1 MIKMRHADSLS
12 SHASSTSGRQDAAAT
27 SHWLLVCY
35 GMSFLVVCFS
45 CLSLFQQAGTWQIV
59 AVTGVFLATGASCW
73 CAYRLANELG
83 KFTHQ
88 QVAKQ
93 ESASRLRQLASGV
106 VPVWQRHVVSVKS
119 QTEDAVVQLIDSF
132 SSIVTQ
138 FDKAGFGD
146 QRHSGTSGPST
157 INLLAVCEQELA
169 PVVVTLE
176 QVIASKDTLLNSVRA
191 LASETH
197 QLRDMAEQVSLIAA
211 QTNLLAI
218 NAAIEAARAGAAGR
232 GFAVVATEVR
242 KLSLMSAETGKSI
255 GDRVRKI
262 GVITDKTLQGAAA
275 AADSDAQVIT
285 VAGEKI
291 KGVLDHV
298 RQLGESAEGM
308 RHQGTIIRSDVENLL
323 VSLQYQDRIS
333 QILSVLD
340 EDMLRLQQA
349 IADEQTALPTL
360 QAWMAVLDSTYTME
374 DERHGHVPVKRKAIG
389 QPVASADDEV
399 TFF

>member
-1 MIKMRHADSLS
+1 MRHADSSFPYS
-12 SHASSTSGRQDAAAT
+12 SSRSGRHDPT
-27 SHWLLVCY
+27 VGRYRLVACY
-35 GMSFLVVCFS
+35 GYAFLAVCFS
-45 CLSLFQQAGTWQIV
+45 SLPLFEQVGLWQLV
-59 AVTGVFLATGASCW
+59 AVTGVFLAVGGSCW
-73 CAYRLANELG
+73 FARGLASDSRNDVL
-83 KFTHQ
+83 Q
-88 QVAKQ
+88 QDNAR
-93 ESASRLRQLASGV
+93 ESASLLHQLVSGV

-146 QRHSGTSGPST
+146 QQRPGASGPST

-262 GVITDKTLQGAAA
+262 GLITDKTLQGAAA
-275 AADSDAQVIT
+275 AADNDAQVIS

-291 KGVLDHV
+291 KDVLDHV
-298 RQLGESAEGM
+298 RKLGESAEGM
-308 RHQGTIIRSDVENLL
+308 RRQGAIIRTDVENLL

-349 IADEQTALPTL
+349 IADDQNALPTP

-374 DERHGHVPVKRKAIG
+374 EERHGHVPAKRKAIG
-389 QPVASADDEV
+389 QPATSADDEV

>member
-1 MIKMRHADSLS
+1 MLS
-12 SHASSTSGRQDAAAT
+12 SHLSSTSGRQDPLAS
-27 SHWLLVCY
+27 SHRLLACY
-35 GMSFLVVCFS
+35 GLSFLAVCFS
-45 CLSLFQQAGTWQIV
+45 GLPLLQQGGTWQIV
-59 AVTGVFLATGASCW
+59 AAIGVLLTSGGCCWFAYGLASSGRNDVEQYDA
-73 CAYRLANELG
+73 E
-83 KFTHQ
+83 
-88 QVAKQ
+88 Q
-93 ESASRLRQLASGV
+93 ESATGLYDLAGCV

-119 QTEDAVVQLIDSF
+119 QTEDAVVQLVNSF

-146 QRHSGTSGPST
+146 QRHAGASGPST

-176 QVIASKDTLLNSVRA
+176 QIIASKDTLLNSVRA

-285 VAGEKI
+285 VAGNKI
-291 KGVLDHV
+291 KDVLDHV
-298 RQLGESAEGM
+298 RKLGESAESM
-308 RHQGTIIRSDVENLL
+308 RYQGTIIRSDVENLL

-340 EDMLRLQQA
+340 DDMLRMRQA
-349 IADEQTALPTL
+349 LADDQTSLPTP

-374 DERHGHVPVKRKAIG
+374 EERHGHVPAKRRTIG
-389 QPVASADDEV
+389 RPAAGTDDEV

>member
-1 MIKMRHADSLS
+1 MRHVDPLS
-12 SHASSTSGRQDAAAT
+12 PYSSSTSGRQVSPT
-27 SHWLLVCY
+27 SSVRLRACY
-35 GMSFLVVCFS
+35 GLSFLAFCFS
-45 CLSLFQQAGTWQIV
+45 CLPLFQQAGSWQIV
-59 AVTGVFLATGASCW
+59 AAIGVFLAASGSCW
-73 CAYRLANELG
+73 FATCLANG
-83 KFTHQ
+83 SRNDVAQ
-88 QVAKQ
+88 QDAAQ
-93 ESASRLRQLASGV
+93 ESAAQLHQLVGGV
-106 VPVWQRHVVSVKS
+106 LPVWQRHVVSVKS
-119 QTEDAVVQLIDSF
+119 QTEDAVVQLIGSF

-146 QRHSGTSGPST
+146 QRHAGASGPST
-157 INLLAVCEQELA
+157 INLLALCQQELA

-176 QVIASKDTLLNSVRA
+176 HVIASKDTLLNSVRA

-285 VAGEKI
+285 VAGDKI
-291 KGVLDHV
+291 KDVLDHV
-298 RQLGESAEGM
+298 RRLGESAESM

-340 EDMLRLQQA
+340 EDMSRLQQA
-349 IADEQTALPTL
+349 IADEQTALPTP

-374 DERHGHVPVKRKAIG
+374 EERHDHVPAKRKAIG
-389 QPVASADDEV
+389 QAGASADDEV

>member
-1 MIKMRHADSLS
+1 LLQQLGTWQVVAATGAFIAASGCCYFAYCL
-12 SHASSTSGRQDAAAT
+12 ASSNRDGGTRQDAAEA
-27 SHWLLVCY
+27 
-35 GMSFLVVCFS
+35 
-45 CLSLFQQAGTWQIV
+45 
-59 AVTGVFLATGASCW
+59 
-73 CAYRLANELG
+73 
-83 KFTHQ
+83 
-88 QVAKQ
+88 
-93 ESASRLRQLASGV
+93 SASQLRQLVDGV

-146 QRHSGTSGPST
+146 QQSAGANDQST

-176 QVIASKDTLLNSVRA
+176 HIIASKDTLLHSVRA
-191 LASETH
+191 LANETH

-262 GVITDKTLQGAAA
+262 GVITEKTLQGAAA

-285 VAGEKI
+285 VAGDKI
-291 KGVLDHV
+291 KDVLEHV
-298 RQLGESAEGM
+298 RKLGESAESM
-308 RHQGTIIRSDVENLL
+308 RHQGTIIRTDVENLL

-340 EDMLRLQQA
+340 DDMLRLRQA
-349 IADEQTALPTL
+349 LADEQTALPTPE
-360 QAWMAVLDSTYTME
+360 AWMAVLDSTYTME
-374 DERHGHVPVKRKAIG
+374 DERHNYVPAKRKAIG
-389 QPVASADDEV
+389 KPVASADDEV

>member
-1 MIKMRHADSLS
+1 M
-12 SHASSTSGRQDAAAT
+12 
-27 SHWLLVCY
+27 
-35 GMSFLVVCFS
+35 
-45 CLSLFQQAGTWQIV
+45 FQQVGPWQIIA
-59 AVTGVFLATGASCW
+59 AVGAVLAAGASCW
-73 CAYRLANELG
+73 FVSRVAGASQYRVA
-83 KFTHQ
+83 Q
-88 QVAKQ
+88 QDAAQ
-93 ESASRLRQLASGV
+93 ESAGRLRELTAGV

-119 QTEDAVVQLIDSF
+119 QTEDAVVQLLDSF

-146 QRHSGTSGPST
+146 QQRPGSNDQST
-157 INLLAVCEQELA
+157 INLLALCKKELA

-176 QVIASKDTLLNSVRA
+176 HVIASKDTLLNSVRA

-197 QLRDMAEQVSLIAA
+197 QLRDMAEQVSVIAA

-218 NAAIEAARAGAAGR
+218 NAAIEAARAGTAGR

-262 GVITDKTLQGAAA
+262 GLITDQTLQGAAA
-275 AADSDAQVIT
+275 AADSDSQIIA
-285 VAGEKI
+285 VAGSKI
-291 KGVLDHV
+291 RDVLDHV
-298 RQLGESAEGM
+298 RELGDSAEGM
-308 RHQGTIIRSDVENLL
+308 RQQGAIIRTDVENLL

-340 EDMLRLQQA
+340 EDMLRMQQA
-349 IADEQTALPTL
+349 LADEQAALPTPD
-360 QAWMAVLDSTYTME
+360 AWMAVLDSTYTME
-374 DERHGHVPVKRKAIG
+374 EERHNHVPAARKAVG
-389 QPVASADDEV
+389 QSAASADDDV

>member
-1 MIKMRHADSLS
+1 MRHAHSSPSISSVAADRQASPPTRRGLLACYCLS
-12 SHASSTSGRQDAAAT
+12 FLAVLFACLPLLQQLGTWQVVAATGAFIAASGCCYFAYCLASSNRDGGTRQDAAEA
-27 SHWLLVCY
+27 
-35 GMSFLVVCFS
+35 
-45 CLSLFQQAGTWQIV
+45 
-59 AVTGVFLATGASCW
+59 
-73 CAYRLANELG
+73 
-83 KFTHQ
+83 
-88 QVAKQ
+88 
-93 ESASRLRQLASGV
+93 SASQLRQLVDGV

-146 QRHSGTSGPST
+146 QQSAGANDQST

-176 QVIASKDTLLNSVRA
+176 HIIASKDTLLHSVRA
-191 LASETH
+191 LANETH

-262 GVITDKTLQGAAA
+262 GVITEKTLQGAAA

-285 VAGEKI
+285 VAGDKI
-291 KGVLDHV
+291 KDVLEHV
-298 RQLGESAEGM
+298 RKLGESAESM
-308 RHQGTIIRSDVENLL
+308 RHQGTIIRTDVENLL

-340 EDMLRLQQA
+340 DDMLRLRQA
-349 IADEQTALPTL
+349 LADEQTALPTPE
-360 QAWMAVLDSTYTME
+360 AWMAVLDSTYTME
-374 DERHGHVPVKRKAIG
+374 DERHNYVPAKRKAIG
-389 QPVASADDEV
+389 KPVASADDEV

>member
-1 MIKMRHADSLS
+1 MRHADILSPHLS
-12 SHASSTSGRQDAAAT
+12 SRSGRQDT
-27 SHWLLVCY
+27 SINRPRLLACY
-35 GMSFLVVCFS
+35 GLSFLAVCFS
-45 CLSLFQQAGTWQIV
+45 GLPLFQQVGPWQLV
-59 AVTGVFLATGASCW
+59 AVIGVLLAAGASCW
-73 CAYRLANELG
+73 CVRGLASDRWNDAL
-83 KFTHQ
+83 Q
-88 QVAKQ
+88 QDSAR
-93 ESASRLRQLASGV
+93 ESASLLHQLVSGV

-119 QTEDAVVQLIDSF
+119 QTEDAVVQLVGSF

-146 QRHSGTSGPST
+146 QQRTGASGPST

-262 GVITDKTLQGAAA
+262 GLITDKTLQGAAA

-291 KGVLDHV
+291 KDVLDHV
-298 RQLGESAEGM
+298 RKLGESAEGM
-308 RHQGTIIRSDVENLL
+308 RRQGAIIRTDVENLL

-340 EDMLRLQQA
+340 DDMLRLQQA
-349 IADEQTALPTL
+349 IADEQTALPTP